1 MESRDVSLTHSQ
13 KNAPNDVYEKRKK
26 PIDKAKLLFIIAF
39 LCVPTIN
46 FIVFFIYPN
55 IDAFFMSFQK
65 PIYSLTGVTYDWT
78 TEQFEKVF
86 TSFFADPNG
95 LLRLAFK
102 NTILHYV
109 TGTFI
114 TFPLSIVMT
123 YFIYKQ
129 IAGYRVFRFI
139 FYLPSIITSAA
150 IVMLF
155 KYSLQTGGPVS
166 NICKMMD
173 WEYTYPMT
181 DPNRANPTI
190 LIYSILFG
198 FGGNLVVYG
207 GAMNAIN
214 AEMLEA
220 GELDGC
226 NWFQEL
232 IYLVVPSIWPTMST
246 SLILGLAG
254 ILGSSGPVLAFTKGS
269 YNTTTLSFELYRLVG
284 GINCTQDLHYASAVG
299 MSMTVIVFPLV
310 LFIRWWIYGRKEKE

>member
-1 MESRDVSLTHSQ
+1 MESNDVSIVHSKQ
-13 KNAPNDVYEKRKK
+13 NGPNGGYGKRKK
-26 PIDKAKLLFIIAF
+26 PIDKAKLFFIIAF

-65 PIYSLTGVTYDWT
+65 PIYSLTGVSYDWT

-86 TSFFADPNG
+86 NSFFADPNG

-102 NTILHYV
+102 NTILQYA

-155 KYSLQTGGPVS
+155 KYSLQTGGPMA
-166 NICKMMD
+166 NICKAFGLD
-173 WEYTYPMT
+173 WTYPLT

-190 LIYSILFG
+190 LIYTVLFG

-214 AEMLEA
+214 GEMLEA

-232 IYLVVPSIWPTMST
+232 IFLVIPSIWPTMST

-254 ILGSSGPVLAFTKGS
+254 ILGSSGPVLTFTKGD
-269 YNTTTLSFELYRLVG
+269 YGTTTLSFELYRLVG
-284 GINCTQDLHYASAVG
+284 GINCTQDLYYASAVG
-299 MSMTVIVFPLV
+299 MTMTVFVFPLV
-310 LFIRWWIYGRKEKE
+310 LFIRWWIYGRKEQE

>member
-1 MESRDVSLTHSQ
+1 MELNQVSTNVD
-13 KNAPNDVYEKRKK
+13 KKRKK
-26 PIDKAKLLFIIAF
+26 SVDKSKIIFMVAF
-39 LCVPTIN
+39 LFVPTVN
-46 FIVFFIYPN
+46 FFVFFLYPN

-65 PIYSLTGVTYDWT
+65 PVYSAFGVTYEWT
-78 TEQFEKVF
+78 TEQFQKVF
-86 TSFFADPNG
+86 DSFFADPNG

-102 NTILHYV
+102 NTILDYV
-109 TGTFI
+109 VGTFI
-114 TFPLSIVMT
+114 TFPLSIMMT

-129 IAGYRVFRFI
+129 ILGYRVFRFI

-155 KYSLQTGGPVS
+155 KYSLQSGGPMA
-166 NICKMMD
+166 NICEIFGVK
-173 WEYTYPMT
+173 WTYPLT
-181 DPNRANPTI
+181 DPNRAYNTI
-190 LIYSILFG
+190 LLYTVLFG

-246 SLILGLAG
+246 TLILGLAG
-254 ILGSSGPVLAFTKGS
+254 ILGASGPVLTFTKGN
-269 YNTTTLSFELYRLVG
+269 YQTTTLSFELYRLVG

-299 MSMTVIVFPLV
+299 MTMTVVVFPLV
-310 LFIRWWIYGRKEKE
+310 MLIRWWIYGRKEKE